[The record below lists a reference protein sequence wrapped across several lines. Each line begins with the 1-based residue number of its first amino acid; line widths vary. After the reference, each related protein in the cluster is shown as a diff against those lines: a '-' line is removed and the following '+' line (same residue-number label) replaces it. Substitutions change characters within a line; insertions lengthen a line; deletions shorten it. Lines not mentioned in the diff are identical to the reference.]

1 MALWKNGARLI
12 GGLLVA
18 AILGGLLA
26 SGADMVVPELIAGT
40 PLGPDSSRS
49 PVVWT
54 GIAAVAIVAY
64 SEVSG

>member
-1 MALWKNGARLI
+1 MPLWKSGARLV
-12 GGLLVA
+12 GGLIVA

-26 SGADMVVPELIAGT
+26 AGFDMLAPELIAGT
-40 PLGPDSSRS
+40 PLGPESNRS

-54 GIAAVAIVAY
+54 GLGAVAIYAY